1 MKFTLKKCQAVFAF
15 ALITMF
21 AMFAPF
27 AQAQSEAQQAEIK
40 AAYEEADKVK
50 QAGPFEVKMLDQAV
64 LRIPAGQIF
73 IPNPTASRILRAM
86 GNSSDDSLLG
96 VIFPASDEN
105 WFVVARYEKAGY
117 IKEDDAKEWNAD
129 ELLKSLTEGAEAG
142 NVARR
147 EKGIREMQVV
157 GWAEKPAYDANNH
170 RLVWS
175 AISKDKVGVDEDPG
189 VNYNTY
195 ALGREGYISLN
206 LVTSLKE
213 VATQKAVAQNLLGN
227 LEFSDGK
234 RYADFNASTDKVA
247 EYGLAALVA
256 GVAAKKLG
264 LFAVILAFL
273 AKFAKVGLLA
283 LFGGGALFKKWFG
296 RKKDKEPAPVL
307 ASAVVN
313 TTTLDSSAAPLN
325 SEAGKDAAKVAGT
338 EHTPGPGS
346 L

>member
-1 MKFTLKKCQAVFAF
+1 MKLTLKKCLAVFA
-15 ALITMF
+15 L
-21 AMFAPF
+21 AMFAQF
-27 AQAQSEAQQAEIK
+27 AQAQSEAQKAEIK

-50 QAGPFEVKMLDQAV
+50 QMGPFEAKMLDQAV

-96 VIFPASDEN
+96 VIFPAGDEN

-129 ELLKSLTEGAEAG
+129 DLLKSLTEGAEAG

-234 RYADFNASTDKVA
+234 RYSDFNSSTDKVA

-264 LFAVILAFL
+264 LFAVLLAFL
-273 AKFAKVGLLA
+273 AKFAKIGLLA
-283 LFGGGALFKKWFG
+283 LFGGGALFKKWFS
-296 RKKDKEPAPVL
+296 RKKDTEPALV
-307 ASAVVN
+307 ASAPVD
-313 TTTLDSSAAPLN
+313 TTTLDSSIGPVN
-325 SEAGKDAAKVAGT
+325 PDAGKDAGKAAGT

-346 L
+346 V

>member
-1 MKFTLKKCQAVFAF
+1 MKFTLKKLLALF
-15 ALITMF
+15 ALALMTQ
-21 AMFAPF
+21 F
-27 AQAQSEAQQAEIK
+27 AQAQSEAQKAEIK

-64 LRIPAGQIF
+64 LRIPAGQVF

-96 VIFPASDEN
+96 VIFPAGDEN

-129 ELLKSLTEGAEAG
+129 DLLKSLTEGAEAG

-213 VATQKAVAQNLLGN
+213 VATQKAVAQNLLEN
-227 LEFSDGK
+227 LEFTDGK

-283 LFGGGALFKKWFG
+283 LFGGGVLFKKWFS
-296 RKKDKEPAPVL
+296 RQKESEPAPVL
-307 ASAVVN
+307 ASSPVN
-313 TTTLDSSAAPLN
+313 TVTPDSSAASVNL
-325 SEAGKDAAKVAGT
+325 EAGKDVAKAAGN
-338 EHTPGPGS
+338 EPTPGSGS
-346 L
+346 V

>member
-1 MKFTLKKCQAVFAF
+1 MKSTLKKLLALF
-15 ALITMF
+15 ALALMTQ
-21 AMFAPF
+21 F
-27 AQAQSEAQQAEIK
+27 AQAQSEAQLAEIK

-86 GNSSDDSLLG
+86 GNTSDDSLLG
-96 VIFPASDEN
+96 VIFPAGDEN

-129 ELLKSLTEGAEAG
+129 DLLKSLTEGAEAG

-227 LEFSDGK
+227 LEFTDGK

-283 LFGGGALFKKWFG
+283 LFGGGVLFKKWFSS
-296 RKKDKEPAPVL
+296 KKDKETA
-307 ASAVVN
+307 AVVASTPVSTVSTVN
-313 TTTLDSSAAPLN
+313 TVTLESSAAPVN
-325 SEAGKDAAKVAGT
+325 PEAAKDAGKAAGN
-338 EHTPGPGS
+338 EPTPGSGS
-346 L
+346 V